1 MSARLRILLLAFF
14 AFLVIARAVA
24 AARLGL
30 FGDEAFY
37 FQCARRMAIAYSD
50 HPFMTA
56 SLVRVGI
63 DLFGPTTFGTRFVF
77 QLIGVVFPFLIYA
90 LSRPHVGRRDAVL
103 AAGVSLVIPAT
114 AWFGVIAI
122 PDAPL
127 MLFALLALLGFDRAS
142 RAHGSSALGWYA
154 LSGVCTALGLATHLR
169 FVLVP
174 FAFFVW
180 LVLTRL
186 GREQWRRLGLW
197 VYALL
202 ATPGFLPVVL
212 FNIQLDWQ
220 PIEFQG
226 KDRHAGASFEGFLK
240 HVPLQLGAVT
250 PLLYIA
256 LLAVLVGLLKRSRR
270 ATTAELSPALLAT
283 FALVQLGIFFV
294 TSPIADTEHA
304 TIHWPAPGYLPL
316 LPFLPQFLRSFAEGA
331 PWRRR
336 LALATPASG
345 AILLLVTYLELSFH
359 PFELEFLKKP
369 FTGYEV
375 AARHV
380 AAAIEAEPTR
390 FGSPPLVVA
399 DHYILAGNLE
409 QRLLERGIAID
420 LFVLDHEKNHEH
432 GRALQFQIWGMDEPG
447 LRTRSGRT
455 ALVIAEKNQSRSGNK
470 KPQSWANWEPHIA
483 GFFREFSARDRVVVE
498 SGGKDPRDFRLYVGA
513 DVLPSR

>member
-1 MSARLRILLLAFF
+1 MNARLRILLIAFF
-14 AFLVIARAVA
+14 AFLVIARAIA

-37 FQCARRMAIAYSD
+37 FQCARRLAIAYSD

-56 SLVRVGI
+56 SLVRGGI
-63 DLFGPTTFGTRFVF
+63 ELFGPTTFGTRFVF
-77 QLIGVVFPFLIYA
+77 QLIGVVFPFLIYLLA
-90 LSRPHVGRRDAVL
+90 KPHVDRRDAVL
-103 AAGVSLVIPAT
+103 AAGVSLAIPAT

-127 MLFALLALLGFDRAS
+127 MLFALLALLTFDRAS
-142 RAHGSSALGWYA
+142 RANGSSALGWYA

-174 FAFFVW
+174 FAFFLW

-197 VYALL
+197 IYALL
-202 ATPGFLPVVL
+202 ATPGFLPVLL

-220 PIEFQG
+220 PLEFQG
-226 KDRHAGASFEGFLK
+226 KDRHAGASFDGFLK
-240 HVPLQLGAVT
+240 HIPLQLGAVT
-250 PLLYIA
+250 PLLYVA
-256 LLAVLVGLLKRSRR
+256 LIAVLVGLVKRSRKV
-270 ATTAELSPALLAT
+270 TEGETSPALLAI
-283 FALVQLGIFFV
+283 FSLVQLGIFFV

-316 LPFLPQFLRSFAEGA
+316 LPFLPGFLRQFGEAA
-331 PWRRR
+331 AWKRR
-336 LALATPASG
+336 LAIATPASG
-345 AILLLVTYLELSFH
+345 AILLLLTYLELSFH
-359 PFELEFLKKP
+359 PFGLEFLKKP
-369 FTGYEV
+369 FTGYET
-375 AARHV
+375 AADHV
-380 AAAIEAEPTR
+380 AAAIESSPGR
-390 FGSPPLVVA
+390 FGTPPRVFA

-420 LFVLDHEKNHEH
+420 LFVADHEKNHEH

-447 LRTRSGRT
+447 LRKRVGET

-470 KPQSWANWEPHIA
+470 KPQSWANWEPHLA
-483 GFFREFSARDRVVVE
+483 DFFREFSALDRVVVE
-498 SGGKDPRDFRLYVGA
+498 SGGKDPRDFRLYVGTDIQPA
-513 DVLPSR
+513 R